1 MKWKEE
7 TRGRMFE
14 PGSKEGDRVWM
25 GIHDSILGVLKN
37 AAVPAPEHR
46 QAGQRRSCPLAVLT
60 DSLVRSGSPS
70 VCGFPFECLRT
81 VWTGPFGQRLRA
93 CFLNTTFFV
102 WLSVTHMRINRQNIS
117 IV

>member
-37 AAVPAPEHR
+37 AAVPAPELP
-46 QAGQRRSCPLAVLT
+46 A
-60 DSLVRSGSPS
+60 
-70 VCGFPFECLRT
+70 
-81 VWTGPFGQRLRA
+81 
-93 CFLNTTFFV
+93 FV
-102 WLSVTHMRINRQNIS
+102 AEATSAE
-117 IV
+117 